1 MNVPQDGFTQRFWI
15 KPCSGQQI
23 SGHSGS
29 LEARASGIRGLRA
42 THLVLHSEC

>member
-1 MNVPQDGFTQRFWI
+1 MPQDGLTQRFWI

-29 LEARASGIRGLRA
+29 LDARPQALEDTRQP
-42 THLVLHSEC
+42 T